1 MLIEIIENEKECV
14 KRASLPFGCDRHC
27 EDCDLVRPTEEIL
40 WAYDKVLDILS
51 RMEDDLK

>member
-40 WAYDKVLDILS
+40 WAYDKVLDILR